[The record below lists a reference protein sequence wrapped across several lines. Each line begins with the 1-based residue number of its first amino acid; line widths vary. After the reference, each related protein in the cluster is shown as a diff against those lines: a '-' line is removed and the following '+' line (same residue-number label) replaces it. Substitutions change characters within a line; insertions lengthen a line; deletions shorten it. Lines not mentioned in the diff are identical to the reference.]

1 MKRALV
7 SFTVVVLCGLI
18 GAGFLNSLSSG
29 TASAQ
34 KGERPATET
43 KSDGLDRSMAEQ
55 IARVTNRSSEGLESK
70 AGPFGI
76 DMDLQGRFQNVML
89 ARVEEDGSPAAACV
103 TSLGEANSFFGRN
116 LETGARVAKT
126 MIEKPMA
133 SAAEDHGMSET
144 EYKYYQRLIE
154 EAKAKMALH
163 PDAAGISIANLDGAN
178 EGFNDPAAPFVA
190 NEGGNSGA
198 TRGAQRLNVFTT
210 AAAIWGSFLDSGVT
224 TTVNAQFDGLTCSSS
239 SVVLCSAGAASAT
252 RDFPNAPFTGTWY
265 HAALANKILG
275 LDAFGGSEIIA
286 QFNSNLDNGCFSGS
300 SRFYY
305 GLDGSNPAGTTNLLV
320 VVLHELGHGLGF
332 SSFVNGSTGAL
343 NGGFPDVYSRF
354 MFDQTSGLYWYQMT
368 VAQRQASA
376 VNNGNVFW
384 DGPNVKIA
392 SAYLTGGRD
401 AATGRVAL
409 YTPAAFSP
417 GSSISHFSTAAAPN
431 LLMEPNINPGLAI
444 TGDLARQQMR
454 DIGWFRDTAADASAD
469 TIAGVAPNSGNTVVI
484 GTQQTV
490 SWTNSGGFNRNVT
503 LELSTDGGVTYTT
516 AVATN
521 IANTGSYS
529 WTVPNSPTTAA
540 RIRVRE
546 ADFAAPSGVSSTDF
560 TISAASTAAGVTV
573 SGRVSE
579 QNGYAVGRATVT
591 LTDANGITRTAMTN
605 PFGYFV
611 FDDVPAGE
619 SYIAGVR
626 HKRLR
631 FGTQLVNLTDSFTGL
646 DFVAGN

>member
-7 SFTVVVLCGLI
+7 SFTAVALCGLI

-34 KGERPATET
+34 KGERPAAET
-43 KSDGLDRSMAEQ
+43 KADVAMAEQ
-55 IARVTNRSSEGLESK
+55 IARVTNRSSEGLESE

-76 DMDLQGRFQNVML
+76 EMDLQGRFQNVML
-89 ARVEEDGSPAAACV
+89 ARVEEDGTPAAACV

-116 LETGARVAKT
+116 LETGARVPKT
-126 MIEKPMA
+126 DIEKPLA
-133 SAAEDHGMSET
+133 SAAADHGMSET
-144 EYKYYQRLIE
+144 EYKFYQRLIE
-154 EAKAKMALH
+154 EAKAKMALR
-163 PDAAGISIANLDGAN
+163 PDAATINIANLDGSN

-198 TRGAQRLNVFTT
+198 TRGAQRLNVFTS

-224 TTVNAQFDGLTCSSS
+224 TTVNAQFDALACSSGS
-239 SVVLCSAGAASAT
+239 AVLGSAGATTAS
-252 RDFPNAPFTGTWY
+252 RDFTNAPFSGTWF
-265 HAALANKILG
+265 HGALANKIRG
-275 LDAFGGSEIIA
+275 VDPAPGAEISA

-305 GLDGSNPAGTTNLLV
+305 GLDGNNPAGTTNLLV
-320 VVLHELGHGLGF
+320 VVLHEIGHGLGF

-343 NGGFPDVYSRF
+343 NGGFPDIYTRF
-354 MFDQTSGLYWYQMT
+354 MFDRTVGLYWYQMT
-368 VAQRQASA
+368 DLQRAASA
-376 VNNGNVFW
+376 LNNGNVFW

-392 SAYLTGGRD
+392 SGYLTGGRES
-401 AATGRVAL
+401 ATGRVAL
-409 YTPAAFSP
+409 HTPASFSP

-431 LLMEPNINPGLAI
+431 LLMEPNINAGLAI

-469 TIAGVAPNSGNTVVI
+469 TITGVAPNSGNTVVI
-484 GTQQTV
+484 GTQQTI
-490 SWTNSGGFNRNVT
+490 SWTNSGGFNRDVT
-503 LELSTDGGVTYTT
+503 IELSTDGGVTYTA

-546 ADFAAPSGVSSTDF
+546 ADFAAPSGMSSTDF

-573 SGRVSE
+573 SGRVSD
-579 QNGYAVGRATVT
+579 QNGFAVGRATVT
-591 LTDANGITRTAMTN
+591 LTDAQGSTRIATTN

-611 FDDVPAGE
+611 FEEVPVGE

-631 FGTQLVNLTDSFTGL
+631 FGTQLLNLTDSFTGL
-646 DFVAGN
+646 DFVAEN